1 MPGWFSRL
9 LSRLLPAPPQVGPD
23 ENVLFVD
30 VRTRAEY
37 DAGHVKGAR
46 HIPHTEVARRWKEL
60 KRHRDQRILLYC
72 RSGRRSGIAARVLR
86 EQGFEKAENAG
97 GIGGLKRAGFG
108 IVKRG

>member
-1 MPGWFSRL
+1 MTGWLSRL
-9 LSRLLPAPPQVGPD
+9 FSRLLPAPPQVGPD
-23 ENVLFVD
+23 EKVVFVD

-46 HIPHTEVARRWKEL
+46 HIPHTEMGRRFKEL

-72 RSGRRSGIAARVLR
+72 QSGRRSGIATRVLR
-86 EQGFEKAENAG
+86 EQGFDRAENAG

>member
-1 MPGWFSRL
+1 MTNWLSRL
-9 LSRLLPAPPQVGPD
+9 LSRLLPAPPEVGPD
-23 ENVLFVD
+23 EKVVFVD

-46 HIPHTEVARRWKEL
+46 HIPHTEMARRFKEL
-60 KRHRDQRILLYC
+60 KRHRHERILLYC
-72 RSGRRSGIAARVLR
+72 RSGRRSGIATRVLR
-86 EQGFEKAENAG
+86 EQGFNKAENAG